1 MFVVSFGVQKS
12 ITFGKVEM
20 TPIHRAMGHV
30 VGVLCIVL
38 CFVLCLHSQLPNIFS
53 HIHYFFF
60 LWGRGWS
67 LAFWT
72 TVFQRNCCAIYTC
85 PAILTVD
92 TLTTQ

>member
-20 TPIHRAMGHV
+20 TPIHRVMGHV

-53 HIHYFFF
+53 HIK
-60 LWGRGWS
+60 
-67 LAFWT
+67 
-72 TVFQRNCCAIYTC
+72 
-85 PAILTVD
+85 
-92 TLTTQ
+92 